1 MKTFK
6 FFADNSAPMKFF
18 GKFLHT
24 NTVKAGNHRNF
35 LSVYEGKDVD
45 NFVGVRYKNLKP
57 YGLKFLRLSDII
69 SSNEIFVMKFSWFYN
84 STINADIRYADI
96 RY

>member
-24 NTVKAGNHRNF
+24 NTVKAGDHRNF
-35 LSVYEGKDVD
+35 SSMKVKMWT
-45 NFVGVRYKNLKP
+45 NFVGVRYKNLEP
-57 YGLKFLRLSDII
+57 YSLKFLRLSDVI
-69 SSNEIFVMKFSWFYN
+69 S
-84 STINADIRYADI
+84 
-96 RY
+96 